1 MDEQIKA
8 LLNQVRILEEEANKH
23 SHSGAERAE
32 LFKAAAKVKMEV
44 IKLLPQRGQQP
55 QQEGSRIPDP
65 NDYFGEVLP
74 TGFENYF
81 DNYLT
86 DEQKRYFDNLTDEQ
100 KRYFSPDKNIAHF
113 DNAPD
118 APKQEPA
125 KAQDDDEAE
134 LRRRIFA
141 ALGIFY

>member
-8 LLNQVRILEEEANKH
+8 LVSQIRILETEANNKH
-23 SHSGAERAE
+23 TPAERTA
-32 LFKAAAKVKMEV
+32 LFRAAGKLKNKVAT
-44 IKLLPQRGQQP
+44 LLNQQGKGQQ
-55 QQEGSRIPDP
+55 QGQTGSKIPDP
-65 NDYFGEVLP
+65 NDYFDNLTPDMKE
-74 TGFENYF
+74 YF
-81 DNYLT
+81 DSHLT

-118 APKQEPA
+118 APKQPEKA
-125 KAQDDDEAE
+125 KDDDEAE

>member
-1 MDEQIKA
+1 MDEVQK
-8 LLNQVRILEEEANKH
+8 LLNQVRILEQAATEKT
-23 SHSGAERAE
+23 GTERQE
-32 LFKAAAKVKMEV
+32 LQKAAAKVKMQI
-44 IKLLPQRGQQP
+44 IKLLPQRGQQHE
-55 QQEGSRIPDP
+55 QGSKIPDWSE
-65 NDYFGEVLP
+65 YFSEVLP

-113 DNAPD
+113 DNAPS
-118 APKQEPA
+118 APKQQQPA
-125 KAQDDDEAE
+125 KAKDDDEAE
-134 LRRRIFA
+134 LRRRIYA

>member
-1 MDEQIKA
+1 MDEVQK
-8 LLNQVRILEEEANKH
+8 LLNQVRILEQAATEKT
-23 SHSGAERAE
+23 GAERQE
-32 LFKAAAKVKMEV
+32 LQKAAAKVKMQI

-55 QQEGSRIPDP
+55 QQGSKIPDP
-65 NDYFGEVLP
+65 NDYFGEALP
-74 TGFENYF
+74 TGFESYF

-125 KAQDDDEAE
+125 KAKDDDEAE